1 MGGLNIPWALWASIA
16 GTAALGSSAPGA
28 IGFPE
33 GYRHWTHVRSAI
45 GHPPPGNP
53 RLRFDGLHHI
63 YANDIAVAGYRT
75 GAFDDGAVLV
85 FDRFGVNADSRRI
98 EPTERLSID
107 VMVRDSARFAKSG
120 GWGFERF
127 AGNDMR
133 TRAIDELERQQCV
146 TCHRRVE
153 GRGMVFSRLD
163 DPLAAPAAGAPR
175 R

>member
-1 MGGLNIPWALWASIA
+1 MGRSNILIAFCASA
-16 GTAALGSSAPGA
+16 ATTAALGSSAPGA
-28 IGFPE
+28 LGFPE

-45 GHPPPGNP
+45 GHPPPGDP

-75 GAFDDGAVLV
+75 GSFKDGAVLV
-85 FDRFGVNADSRRI
+85 FDRFAVKADSRGI
-98 EPTERLSID
+98 EPAERLSID
-107 VMVRDSARFAKSG
+107 VMVRDSARFADSG

-127 AGNDMR
+127 AGDNMQ
-133 TRAIDELERQQCV
+133 TPVIDDLERQQCV
-146 TCHRRVE
+146 ACHRRVE

-163 DPLAAPAAGAPR
+163 DPLAATAAGAVR